1 MAGGF
6 IAFRCSN
13 YETTAE
19 REQFRLL
26 CKKMK
31 SKYFKSEH
39 FYLLVA
45 NYNIFDSELDA
56 IVIKNDAIVA
66 IEFKNYG
73 GNIVAT
79 ENGDWTANGVAIKG
93 GSRKTVYQQARI
105 NHASLRNGLKELGIN
120 NEWIKDIPSLIVFNK
135 PITLDNHLSG
145 KVQSWLH
152 ITDNAH
158 FIEKIEDIT
167 SGSTNLSNLD
177 IINLAIS
184 LNLNSFIVP
193 ELSSYSYESSNDSH
207 AEPSGEQE
215 SKEVN
220 TPTYSPSDNTSTEES
235 QNKHSEVLNQPAN
248 NILKQYDRFTPNH
261 IFSLRPNQIFV
272 FGTDKKGSQK
282 YGAAGLAAKKF
293 GAKFGVVEGKTGDC
307 YALPTKGFSINDLQH
322 AVTRFKDFVDA
333 NNQFIYLITPVG
345 CGHAGFNVSEVAK
358 MFEPFITYSNVWLP
372 KIFIDEFL
380 SVSENS
386 LPAQPI
392 QDLDNDN
399 LLENETIKALKLK
412 LSKEGKIYNA
422 SGSFTLTDG
431 EGSVIAEAELG
442 LIEEKIVFLPFNI
455 QSELVF
461 KSSGYKIVMPE
472 AYLNN

>member
-31 SKYFKSEH
+31 SKYFKSEY

-56 IVIKNDAIVA
+56 IVIKNDAIIA

-105 NHASLRNGLKELGIN
+105 NHASLRNGLKELGIK
-120 NEWIKDIPSLIVFNK
+120 NERIKDIPSLIVFNK
-135 PITLDNHLSG
+135 PITLDNRLSG

-152 ITDNAH
+152 ITDNTH

-193 ELSSYSYESSNDSH
+193 ELSSFSFDSSNDCH
-207 AEPSGEQE
+207 AEPADEQE

-220 TPTYSPSDNTSTEES
+220 TTSSTSGNSSTEES
-235 QNKHSEVLNQPAN
+235 KNNHREAHNQPAN
-248 NILKQYDRFTPNH
+248 NLLKQYDRYTPNH
-261 IFSLRPNQIFV
+261 IFSLRANQIFV

-282 YGAAGLAAKKF
+282 YGAAGLAAKRF
-293 GAKFGVVEGKTGDC
+293 GAKIGVVEGKTGDC
-307 YALPTKGFSINDLQH
+307 YALPTKGFSINDLQE
-322 AVTRFKDFVDA
+322 AVTRFKAFVDA
-333 NNQFIYLITPVG
+333 NSQFIYLITPVG

-358 MFEPFITYSNVWLP
+358 MFELFITYSNVWLP
-372 KIFIDEFL
+372 KIFIDEFQP
-380 SVSENS
+380 VSENS
-386 LPAQPI
+386 LSNQPV
-392 QDLDNDN
+392 QDLGNDI
-399 LLENETIKALKLK
+399 LPESDIIKALKLK
-412 LSKEGKIYNA
+412 LYKEGKKFNM
-422 SGSFTLTDG
+422 SGSFTLTDE

-442 LIEEKIVFLPFNI
+442 LVEEKIVFLPFNI

-461 KSSGYKIVMPE
+461 KRYGYTIIKPE
-472 AYLNN
+472 SYLNN

>member
-1 MAGGF
+1 MSGGF
-6 IAFRCSN
+6 LAFRCSN
-13 YETTAE
+13 YDNTAE

-31 SKYFKSEH
+31 SKYFKSKS
-39 FYLLVA
+39 FYILVA
-45 NYNIFDSELDA
+45 NYNIFDCELDA

-167 SGSTNLSNLD
+167 SSSTNLSNLD

-193 ELSSYSYESSNDSH
+193 ELSAYSYDSTDSNSAESS
-207 AEPSGEQE
+207 EEQE
-215 SKEVN
+215 LKGES
-220 TPTYSPSDNTSTEES
+220 TSSSPQSVKTFTEELQNS
-235 QNKHSEVLNQPAN
+235 QSIEQKPSEIDILN
-248 NILKQYDRFTPNH
+248 QYDRFTPNH

-282 YGAAGLAAKKF
+282 YGAAGFAANRF
-293 GAKFGVVEGKTGDC
+293 GAQIGVVEGKTGDS
-307 YALPTKGFSINDLQH
+307 YALPTKGFSITDLNH
-322 AVTRFKDFVDA
+322 AVSRFKDFVDS
-333 NNQFIYLITPVG
+333 NPQFTYLITPVG
-345 CGHAGFNVSEVAK
+345 CGHAGFEVSEVAK
-358 MFEPFITYSNVWLP
+358 MFEPFITYPNVMLP
-372 KIFIDEFL
+372 RMFIDSYRSLYDKSLECQP
-380 SVSENS
+380 VQTIDNS
-386 LPAQPI
+386 GITESA
-392 QDLDNDN
+392 
-399 LLENETIKALKLK
+399 TIKALKLK
-412 LSKEGKIYNA
+412 LSKEGRKFNS

-431 EGSVIAEAELG
+431 EGTIIAEAELG
-442 LIEEKIVFLPFNI
+442 LLEEKIVFLPFNI

-461 KSSGYKIVMPE
+461 KCNGYTILTPE
-472 AYLNN
+472 AFLNN